1 MGRAKSVFRCQECG
15 STSPK
20 WMGRCPDCGQFGTMV
35 EETEQSGPRETT
47 LSVAREPPRQITEIE
62 TLIEERFPT
71 SIEEFDR
78 VLGGGVVP
86 GSLVLIGGEPG
97 IGKSTLL
104 LQVAHNVAAEGR
116 KVLVVTGEESARQVR
131 MRADRLGA
139 IAEELYLLPEIDVE
153 SIERHVDELS
163 PSLLVIDSIQTLY
176 DSNVT
181 SAPGSVSQVR
191 ECTARLMR
199 VAKGKGVP
207 TFIVGHVTKD
217 GAIAGPRVL
226 EHMVDTVL
234 YFEGDSH
241 HAYRLVR
248 AVKNRFGSTNEL
260 GIFEMKGTGLE
271 PVANPSAVFLAQRP
285 ESVAGSVVVAAIE
298 GTRPLLV
305 EIQALVSRSYLNMP
319 RRLATGIDYNRLLL
333 ILAVLEKRG
342 GMRFEDQDVFVN
354 VAGGLK
360 ATEPAAD
367 LGVALALASALREKP
382 VSEGL
387 AAFGEVG
394 LTGEVRF
401 VGQAEKR
408 LSEASRL
415 GFTKALLPRQELPAD
430 MPKSLKAVGVTSVS
444 EAIDA
449 AME

>member
-1 MGRAKSVFRCQECG
+1 
-15 STSPK
+15 
-20 WMGRCPDCGQFGTMV
+20 MV
-35 EETEQSGPRETT
+35 EEIVAGG
-47 LSVAREPPRQITEIE
+47 AREAAFSVSAEEPRQIAEIE
-62 TLIEERFPT
+62 TIDQERFPT
-71 SIEEFDR
+71 LICEFDR

-104 LQVAHNVAAEGR
+104 LQVAHGVAAAGN

-139 IAEELYLLPEIDVE
+139 ISSELYLLPEIDVDA
-153 SIERHVDELS
+153 IERHVEKLD
-163 PSLLVIDSIQTLY
+163 PALLVVDSIQTLY
-176 DSNVT
+176 DPSVG
-181 SAPGSVSQVR
+181 SAPGSVGQVR

-199 VAKGKGVP
+199 IAKGKGLP

-234 YFEGDSH
+234 YFEGDTH

-260 GIFEMKGTGLE
+260 GIFEMKGQGLE
-271 PVANPSAVFLAQRP
+271 AVSNPSALFLAHRP
-285 ESVAGSVVVAAIE
+285 EAVPGSVVVAGME
-298 GTRPLLV
+298 GSRPLLV
-305 EIQALVSRSYLNMP
+305 EIQALVSRGYLSVP

-333 ILAVLEKRG
+333 ILAVLERRAG
-342 GMRFEDQDVFVN
+342 LHFEQQDVFVS
-354 VAGGLK
+354 VAGGVK

-367 LGVALALASALREKP
+367 LGVAIALASALKERP
-382 VSEGL
+382 VAEGL
-387 AAFGEVG
+387 AVFGEVG

-401 VGQAEKR
+401 VGQADKR
-408 LSEASRL
+408 VSEAAKL
-415 GFTKALLPRQELPAD
+415 GFSKVLLPRQEVSEQ
-430 MPKSLKAVGVTSVS
+430 MTKTIKVVGVASVA
-444 EAIDA
+444 EAIGEA
-449 AME
+449 VE

>member
-1 MGRAKSVFRCQECG
+1 
-15 STSPK
+15 
-20 WMGRCPDCGQFGTMV
+20 MGRCGDCGQYGTFV
-35 EETEQSGPRETT
+35 EETEAESPRAMTRAT
-47 LSVAREPPRQITEIE
+47 IVQPQQLSEVE
-62 TLIEERFPT
+62 TLVEERFST
-71 SIEEFDR
+71 AIAEFDR

-104 LQVAHNVAAEGR
+104 LQVANNAAEQGS
-116 KVLVVTGEESARQVR
+116 KALLVTGEESPRQVR

-139 IAEELYLLPEIDVE
+139 LSENLYLLPEID
-153 SIERHVDELS
+153 IEQIEARVRELV

-176 DSNVT
+176 DPGVT

-199 VAKGKGVP
+199 LAKADNIP

-241 HAYRLVR
+241 YTYRLVR

-260 GIFEMKGTGLE
+260 GIFEMKGGGLE
-271 PVANPSAVFLAQRP
+271 PVANPSALFLAQRP
-285 ESVAGSVVVAAIE
+285 PNVAGSVVVAAVE
-298 GTRPLLV
+298 GSRPLLLEV
-305 EIQALVSRSYLNMP
+305 QALVSRSYANMP
-319 RRLATGIDYNRLLL
+319 RRLSTGIDYNRMLL
-333 ILAVLEKRG
+333 ILAVLERRCG
-342 GMRFEDQDVFVN
+342 LHFEEQDVFVN
-354 VAGGLK
+354 VAGGLR

-367 LGVALALASALREKP
+367 LGVALALASALKERP
-382 VSEGL
+382 VDHGVV
-387 AAFGEVG
+387 AFGEIG

-401 VGQAEKR
+401 VGHADRRLAEADK
-408 LSEASRL
+408 L
-415 GFTKALLPRQELPAD
+415 GFTQAVLPAQEVSPQV
-430 MPKSLKAVGVTSVS
+430 PKSIELVGAATAGDAIAAVLS
-444 EAIDA
+444 
-449 AME
+449 

>member
-1 MGRAKSVFRCQECG
+1 MARARTLFRCQECG

-20 WMGRCPDCGQFGTMV
+20 WMGRCSDCGQYGTFV
-35 EETEQSGPRETT
+35 EETIAEASGKTSTHR
-47 LSVAREPPRQITEIE
+47 SSCAQPRQLAEIQ
-62 TLIEERFPT
+62 TLDEERFST
-71 SIEEFDR
+71 SIDEFDR

-104 LQVAHNVAAEGR
+104 LQVANNVAAQDAR
-116 KVLVVTGEESARQVR
+116 VLVVTGEESARQVR

-139 IAEELYLLPEIDVE
+139 LAGELYLLPEIDVQAV
-153 SIERHVDELS
+153 SAHVAELQ
-163 PSLLVIDSIQTLY
+163 PALLVIDSIQTLY
-176 DSNVT
+176 DPDVS

-191 ECTARLMR
+191 ECTARLTR
-199 VAKGKGVP
+199 IAKDKNVP

-241 HAYRLVR
+241 HTYRLVR

-260 GIFEMKGTGLE
+260 GIFEMRSSGLE
-271 PVANPSAVFLAQRP
+271 PVANPSAMFLAQRP
-285 ESVAGSVVVAAIE
+285 EAVAGSVVVAAVE
-298 GTRPLLV
+298 GSRPLLV
-305 EIQALVSRSYLNMP
+305 EVQALVSRSYLNMP

-333 ILAVLEKRG
+333 ILAVLERRAG
-342 GMRFEDQDVFVN
+342 LRFQEQDVFVN
-354 VAGGLK
+354 VAGGLR

-367 LGVALALASALREKP
+367 LGVALALASALKERPIESGT
-382 VSEGL
+382 V
-387 AAFGEVG
+387 AFGEVG

-401 VGQAEKR
+401 VGQIDKR
-408 LSEASRL
+408 LSEAHKL
-415 GFTKALLPRQELPAD
+415 GFTQAVLPAQEVPPD
-430 MPKSLKAVGVTSVS
+430 APKRMKLAGVATVAEAV
-444 EAIDA
+444 DA
-449 AME
+449 VL